1 MLDFL
6 DIFFLICSDKKTKE
20 CHNKKIAPHH
30 LKKQKLNF
38 QCSQVRYHK
47 SNAKAYFGRL
57 TLTGGALKKMV
68 KAKKFPFE
76 VYFHLVKV
84 NLRWMV
90 PLNPHKQIFLGN
102 KAFFRTG
109 SIKWLLCPKTSIIK
123 SDLNSQQTGCF
134 IAF

>member
-1 MLDFL
+1 MS
-6 DIFFLICSDKKTKE
+6 SDKKTKE

-68 KAKKFPFE
+68 KVKKFPFE

-90 PLNPHKQIFLGN
+90 PLKKKEKKKWKDKQTDKF
-102 KAFFRTG
+102 KEE
-109 SIKWLLCPKTSIIK
+109 
-123 SDLNSQQTGCF
+123 
-134 IAF
+134 